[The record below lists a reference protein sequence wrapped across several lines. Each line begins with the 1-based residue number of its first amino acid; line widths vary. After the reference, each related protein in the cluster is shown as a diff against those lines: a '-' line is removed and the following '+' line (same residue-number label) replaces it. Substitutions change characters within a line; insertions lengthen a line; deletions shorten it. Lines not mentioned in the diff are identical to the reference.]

1 MVSYIVFYFLFFF
14 YNYIIQ
20 AQAEAFRYDIF
31 KKKKKEKEGKLREV
45 YNYINDH
52 KVLSQSVNFID
63 KHNRRYRYES
73 QQRINQQKNFEAQK
87 DQFMNLKRKKL
98 SGLLNSEEL
107 QYRNEIINGQETSE
121 DVKRRM
127 EKELKE
133 LRKDRMSQ
141 EDNDIQKLNERRFF
155 ESADELRKNKSQ
167 AFAFECYLEQENQM
181 LEKMKRR
188 EKEKKEEMFYV
199 KLNEFDNMKKIENE
213 KKDELKQK
221 IKLKNI
227 YDYQQ
232 WQRDQRNKE
241 LQHNL
246 EINEREKERL
256 KEQWRRDKEADEQN
270 ERNRKEMNIQVYKDI
285 EFFNKKEEEDR
296 KQKLNFEKIKDKE
309 LINSIVA
316 KEQALDL
323 IDKQEKERKIKEFH
337 ENKKYL
343 EYVIN
348 QKKEAELWMDKLAQ
362 EEADREYQK
371 EMEDWKKQEEKRIQL
386 LKDVYKGREDALK
399 YKKQQLENEK
409 NIIKQERKD
418 LDQKVNEYYNYL
430 EQIKINE
437 QEKRKNHQNQLRY
450 QMQEKERL
458 RKREMQDIL
467 YEERAAQLWEQD
479 YQNKINEQR
488 ALHLKRLQSIR
499 EKNALENDV

>member
-1 MVSYIVFYFLFFF
+1 M
-14 YNYIIQ
+14 
-20 AQAEAFRYDIF
+20 
-31 KKKKKEKEGKLREV
+31 
-45 YNYINDH
+45 
-52 KVLSQSVNFID
+52 D
-63 KHNRRYRYES
+63 KHNRRYET
-73 QQRINQQKNFEAQK
+73 QKQLNQQKNYEAQQEK
-87 DQFMNLKRKKL
+87 FMNLKRKKL
-98 SGLLNSEEL
+98 SNLLNSEEL

-127 EKELKE
+127 EKELME

-155 ESADELRKNKSQ
+155 ESADELRKNDSQ

-213 KKDELKQK
+213 KKDEAKQK
-221 IKLKNI
+221 EKMKNI

-256 KEQWRRDKEADEQN
+256 KEQWRRDKEAEDQN
-270 ERNRKEMNIQVYKDI
+270 ERNRREMNIQVYKDI
-285 EFFNKKEEEDR
+285 EFFNKKEDEDR
-296 KQKLNFEKIKDKE
+296 KQKLNFEKMKDKE
-309 LINSIVA
+309 LIDSIVA
-316 KEQALDL
+316 KEKALDL
-323 IDKQEKERKIKEFH
+323 IDKQEKERKVKEFY

-348 QKKEAELWMDKLAQ
+348 QKKEAELWMDKIAQ
-362 EEADREYQK
+362 EEADKDYKKQ
-371 EMEDWKKQEEKRIQL
+371 MEDWKKQEDKRIQL
-386 LKDVYKGREDALK
+386 LKDVYKGREDAIK

-418 LDQKVNEYYNYL
+418 LDQKVNDYYNYL
-430 EQIKINE
+430 EEIKKNE
-437 QEKRKNHQNQLRY
+437 AEKRKNHQQKLRY
-450 QMQEKERL
+450 QIQEKERL

-488 ALHLKRLQSIR
+488 ALHLKRLQAIR
-499 EKNALENDV
+499 EKNALNDESNI